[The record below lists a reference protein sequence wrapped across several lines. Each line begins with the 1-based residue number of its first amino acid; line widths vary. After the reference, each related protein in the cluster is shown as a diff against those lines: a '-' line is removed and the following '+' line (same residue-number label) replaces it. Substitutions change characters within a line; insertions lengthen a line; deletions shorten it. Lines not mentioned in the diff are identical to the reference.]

1 MVDSENRCM
10 TSRLTSFFRARAA
23 KSPARFARRFAVGS
37 AVAGLLVLCGT
48 PAYAHDV
55 LVASQPGNGAEVSTG
70 PGEVTLRFDKP
81 VQFGFDEVDVIG
93 PGNTYWAAGPTT
105 VSGDT
110 VTAPVRPLGP
120 PGVYTIRYRIV
131 SADGHP
137 VSGQSSFT
145 LTTPGS
151 GLPAAGPVVPVTAA
165 VPATASPTSGP
176 LWPWLVT
183 GGGVLV
189 LGLVLGLRV
198 ARR

>member
-1 MVDSENRCM
+1 MVNSKNRCAP
-10 TSRLTSFFRARAA
+10 SKLTSFFPGRLAQ
-23 KSPARFARRFAVGS
+23 SPTRRLRWFAVGS
-37 AVAGLLVLCGT
+37 AVAGLFALCGT

-120 PGVYTIRYRIV
+120 RGVYTIRYRIV

-151 GLPAAGPVVPVTAA
+151 GAPAAGPVVPMTAA
-165 VPATASPTSGP
+165 VPATGAPASSP
-176 LWPWLVT
+176 LWPWLLT